1 MQVYLTIQRI
11 DDVIKYWKWKDKE
24 KAKFRKEMLIQ
35 FQLEYYS
42 VIESYLEL

>member
-24 KAKFRKEMLIQ
+24 KAKFRKEIPIQ
-35 FQLEYYS
+35 FKLEHCS
-42 VIESYLEL
+42 IIGSYLEL